1 MRWNRNGSGCIES
14 LITGRNAPVYDPND
28 IACEKDDEINPSA
41 GSEPCKY
48 KTNDLQ
54 LYQERINYC
63 WNDPNP
69 ASRIPYYMMENFCM
83 PEIIGEKIDEEI
95 LHPCSRLNSINV
107 ALSSNGGVASQ
118 STTWYDYEDDDDESD
133 ETYAA
138 SKANDGST
146 NGAIGDFRIR
156 NLVQMNGGRLHWT
169 TYILYHK

>member
-1 MRWNRNGSGCIES
+1 
-14 LITGRNAPVYDPND
+14 
-28 IACEKDDEINPSA
+28 
-41 GSEPCKY
+41 
-48 KTNDLQ
+48 
-54 LYQERINYC
+54 
-63 WNDPNP
+63 
-69 ASRIPYYMMENFCM
+69 MMEHFCM
-83 PEIIGEKIDEEI
+83 PELNRGKIDEEI
-95 LHPCSRLNSINV
+95 VHPCPRIKNI

-169 TYILYHK
+169 THILYHK